1 MYGVLSLVYDDLA
14 VILREVSRPWNFL
27 FHVLIHMCVQV
38 CEKSC
43 GISIS
48 DPSMSMNDWV

>member
-14 VILREVSRPWNFL
+14 VILREVSRLWNFL

-38 CEKSC
+38 CENSC